1 MVMRLLRLAKI
12 WPEGAGWGGA
22 FGGRSFLE
30 NVLITGRVVS
40 FDAEGGVAG
49 VDFDEDDNIVGDFC
63 RHSVSR
69 KSMKKNPAAGTE
81 PETNKSLTLSKETL
95 EKKIPTPVCAMQRKQ
110 K

>member
-30 NVLITGRVVS
+30 NVLITGRVVN

-49 VDFDEDDNIVGDFC
+49 VDFDEDDNGDDDVDDEGDDDNDDDVDDC
-63 RHSVSR
+63 I
-69 KSMKKNPAAGTE
+69 GGD
-81 PETNKSLTLSKETL
+81 LSFE
-95 EKKIPTPVCAMQRKQ
+95 
-110 K
+110 